1 MCECSPCWSP
11 DNILVRFSFPVHI
24 SQVSFSLH
32 YIAEFPF
39 FYILCLYCLLLI
51 CSSIDELLGCFHVLA
66 IKHLFGTLLL
76 ILLYRY
82 PEVELLHHTVI
93 LFLISWGAAI
103 LFSNGC
109 AILHF
114 FPTVHRSPSNFS
126 TFLSSLVVFY
136 CFDRSYLNGCKMA
149 YHCSFDLH
157 SLMDSDVAHLFMCLF
172 VICISSMEKRPFPS
186 SELGYFWF
194 FFFVCLFK
202 SFLHILDINV
212 LSGIWF
218 ANIFSYSVN
227 SLFTLMILSLI
238 YKSFL
243 NFRRFSLCY
252 LCF

>member
-126 TFLSSLVVFY
+126 QFFQQMSLGKLISTCKRRKLDPYLTLHTKINSKWIKDLNVRPKTIKFLGE
-136 CFDRSYLNGCKMA
+136 NTGQK
-149 YHCSFDLH
+149 
-157 SLMDSDVAHLFMCLF
+157 
-172 VICISSMEKRPFPS
+172 
-186 SELGYFWF
+186 
-194 FFFVCLFK
+194 
-202 SFLHILDINV
+202 
-212 LSGIWF
+212 
-218 ANIFSYSVN
+218 
-227 SLFTLMILSLI
+227 FTLDLAMISLDLI
-238 YKSFL
+238 LKAQVTQTEPSEI
-243 NFRRFSLCY
+243 
-252 LCF
+252 

>member
-136 CFDRSYLNGCKMA
+136 CFDRSYLNGCKMFVSI
-149 YHCSFDLH
+149 SFISTLIFMIFL
-157 SLMDSDVAHLFMCLF
+157 LMLTLD
-172 VICISSMEKRPFPS
+172 
-186 SELGYFWF
+186 
-194 FFFVCLFK
+194 FVCSSSLVASGVTLGGLFEI
-202 SFLHILDINV
+202 FLVFCGKIILLLTSLVELHLLVRIGFR
-212 LSGIWF
+212 LS
-218 ANIFSYSVN
+218 
-227 SLFTLMILSLI
+227 
-238 YKSFL
+238 
-243 NFRRFSLCY
+243 
-252 LCF
+252 CFHCH

>member
-1 MCECSPCWSP
+1 MGSDCQTFRRDEFLYPVNYHANLTLSFYSSPCVYWPGSTFCSPSSISSSSP
-11 DNILVRFSFPVHI
+11 
-24 SQVSFSLH
+24 
-32 YIAEFPF
+32 YC
-39 FYILCLYCLLLI
+39 YILL
-51 CSSIDELLGCFHVLA
+51 SASRM
-66 IKHLFGTLLL
+66 K
-76 ILLYRY
+76 
-82 PEVELLHHTVI
+82 
-93 LFLISWGAAI
+93 W
-103 LFSNGC
+103 
-109 AILHF
+109 
-114 FPTVHRSPSNFS
+114 SPSNFS

-149 YHCSFDLH
+149 CHCSFDLH
-157 SLMDSDVAHLFMCLF
+157 SLMDSDVDHLFMCLF
-172 VICISSMEKRPFPS
+172 FICISSMEKRPFPS
-186 SELGYFWF
+186 SELGYFCF

-202 SFLHILDINV
+202 SFLHILDVNV

>member
-126 TFLSSLVVFY
+126 TILTFVESNPMTFLICQVFGNCLPWIPWY
-136 CFDRSYLNGCKMA
+136 WFTPPFSA
-149 YHCSFDLH
+149 SQVHCGFF
-157 SLMDSDVAHLFMCLF
+157 LFCGGH
-172 VICISSMEKRPFPS
+172 P
-186 SELGYFWF
+186 
-194 FFFVCLFK
+194 
-202 SFLHILDINV
+202 
-212 LSGIWF
+212 
-218 ANIFSYSVN
+218 
-227 SLFTLMILSLI
+227 
-238 YKSFL
+238 
-243 NFRRFSLCY
+243 
-252 LCF
+252 